1 MIRQI
6 KVFQQANQRPR
17 GDLTKQIAH
26 ALSDADAESVAHYM
40 ATLGAKK

>member
-6 KVFQQANQRPR
+6 QVFQQADQRPKS
-17 GDLTKQIAH
+17 DLTKQNAH
-26 ALSDADAESVAHYM
+26 ALSEADAESVAHYM